1 MLQKFESNQNVLL
14 QYMDY
19 RFLPN
24 VLDNLLYHY
33 LDVSENTIGYYSRE
47 MDGFEYY
54 HWEFK
59 LKNLYKNAREVDFGA
74 GYSNVLKQA
83 TYGSVK

>member
-1 MLQKFESNQNVLL
+1 
-14 QYMDY
+14 
-19 RFLPN
+19 
-24 VLDNLLYHY
+24 
-33 LDVSENTIGYYSRE
+33 

-59 LKNLYKNAREVDFGA
+59 LKNLYKNAREVDFG
-74 GYSNVLKQA
+74 GIPNVLKQA